1 MEKTCN
7 CKPTYMK
14 PIDKTFN
21 LRGNSSLR
29 QVNYG
34 RFWLDD
40 WMIQAKLHGD
50 FLMPKMLRTY
60 LRIHHEHGSL
70 VGSSRTLL
78 PVVDETAF
86 VKVLI
91 DGGKCSSRNMFRL
104 VII

>member
-1 MEKTCN
+1 
-7 CKPTYMK
+7 MK

-60 LRIHHEHGSL
+60 LRIHHEHGYGSIMNMAPWSEAQELCFQSL
-70 VGSSRTLL
+70 MKL
-78 PVVDETAF
+78 
-86 VKVLI
+86 
-91 DGGKCSSRNMFRL
+91 RL
-104 VII
+104 